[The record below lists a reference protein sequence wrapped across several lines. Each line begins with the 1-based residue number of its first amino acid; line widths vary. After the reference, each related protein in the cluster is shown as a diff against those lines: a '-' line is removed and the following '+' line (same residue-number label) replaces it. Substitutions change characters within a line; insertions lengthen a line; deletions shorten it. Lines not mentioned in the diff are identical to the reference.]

1 MEQTSNQED
10 ELFKNIAI
18 ATVVS
23 INDVNKVP
31 IISENKSIIDDI
43 AVAIA
48 VSYANQNADP
58 VEPSNLPEPV
68 HNVEEAIAIAV
79 VRSSQNEDGETQSN
93 RVENQQVTSVTS
105 DAATSDAATITPG
118 SNQEEN
124 ENCDLKNFIKK
135 GDETEKYIASELIGF
150 LDGKIKIVNQING
163 ETEKINLDAC
173 GEIKD
178 KSLKKNTKLNE
189 TLEVV
194 KDYLSTIYEL

>member
-1 MEQTSNQED
+1 
-10 ELFKNIAI
+10 
-18 ATVVS
+18 
-23 INDVNKVP
+23 
-31 IISENKSIIDDI
+31 
-43 AVAIA
+43 
-48 VSYANQNADP
+48 
-58 VEPSNLPEPV
+58 
-68 HNVEEAIAIAV
+68 
-79 VRSSQNEDGETQSN
+79 
-93 RVENQQVTSVTS
+93 
-105 DAATSDAATITPG
+105 ATITPNEIG
-118 SNQEEN
+118 AEN
-124 ENCDLKNFIKK
+124 ENCDLKKIINN